1 MHPLEY
7 SFKSSGNLNRSK
19 SIIVPFNFSLFVF
32 ASAQQETS
40 ESFSAI
46 LPASQSVSHAFY
58 IIQFCI
64 MLRLL
69 QRMDTANFG
78 CTTNDNCKNNFH
90 GQIII

>member
-32 ASAQQETS
+32 ASAQQDTS

-46 LPASQSVSHAFY
+46 LPASQSVSHAFAL
-58 IIQFCI
+58 C
-64 MLRLL
+64 
-69 QRMDTANFG
+69 
-78 CTTNDNCKNNFH
+78 
-90 GQIII
+90 